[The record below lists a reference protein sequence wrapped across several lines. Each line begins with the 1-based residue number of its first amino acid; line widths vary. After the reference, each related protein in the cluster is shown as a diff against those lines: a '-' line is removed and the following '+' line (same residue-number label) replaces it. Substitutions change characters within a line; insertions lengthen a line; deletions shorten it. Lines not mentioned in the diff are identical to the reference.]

1 MRQSLGQF
9 ADSLAAVSTPVDD
22 PNWLRRRKLLNI
34 LVMFEMFFALIG
46 FVSII
51 SSPIAG
57 DPEGERL
64 FTTTLLG
71 LALITVTVWL
81 NRARNNWLPGLF
93 FVAVQFVFAY
103 LSDSPYEIVF
113 GRSQLTWFLPVII
126 SSIVLPPAAALATAV
141 AAGFGIALTSLFIL
155 QGYTWGDINLFT
167 IVYLF
172 FLAGGSWISARAL
185 ETALTQARRDADYRR
200 IILDGIADGVLVL
213 DGSHRIQL
221 TNPAL
226 RDMLPEDELRQFLET
241 WLSSNEAQ
249 RIEVGKRVFSVSS
262 SPIETGSGQ
271 IGCVAIIRDE
281 TRREEVERAK
291 DALLATTSHELRTP
305 LSAIIGFSDILL
317 MMPAGAE
324 IHNIAQR
331 ISVAGKRLKNMVNG
345 LLDHAQIQAGS
356 FRILPAPVQP
366 SAIADD
372 LRSLMAGLAKDK
384 GLDFVV
390 QVNGVPAQVIADA
403 DRLQQVLV
411 NLTANAIKFTDNG
424 SVQVHM
430 YAVDTQNWGISVA
443 DTGDGIPT
451 EQLPDIFEPF
461 RRASNYATRTRQ
473 GAGLG
478 LSISRQLVRLM
489 GGTITVQSKVGEGST
504 FQIQLPIGSNQ

>member
-1 MRQSLGQF
+1 MTHWERFISGL
-9 ADSLAAVSTPVDD
+9 SAVSAPVAD

-34 LVMFEMFFALIG
+34 LVFFEMFLALAGFG
-46 FVSII
+46 FVV

-64 FTTTLLG
+64 FIATLLG
-71 LALITVTVWL
+71 IGLVTGTVWV

-93 FVAVQFVFAY
+93 FVAVQFVFVFLA
-103 LSDSPYEIVF
+103 DSPYEVVF
-113 GRSQLTWFLPVII
+113 GRSQLTWFLPVIV
-126 SSIVLPPAAALATAV
+126 SSIVLPPAAALVTAG
-141 AAGFGIALTSLFIL
+141 AASLLIAFVSLFVL
-155 QGYTWGDINLFT
+155 QGYTWGDVNVFT
-167 IVYLF
+167 SVYLF
-172 FLAGGSWISARAL
+172 LLAGGSWISARAL
-185 ETALTQARRDADYRR
+185 EQALAQARRDADYRR
-200 IILDGIADGVLVL
+200 VILDGIADGVLVL
-213 DGSHRIQL
+213 DDSHHIQL

-226 RDMLPEDELRQFLET
+226 REMLPDEELRQFLAA
-241 WLSSNEAQ
+241 WFSSNRETS
-249 RIEVGKRVFSVSS
+249 RIALSRRVFSVSS
-262 SPIETGSGQ
+262 SAIETGFGQ
-271 IGCVAIIRDE
+271 TGCVAIIRDE

-356 FRILPAPVQP
+356 FRIIPTPVQP

-372 LRSLMAGLAKDK
+372 LRSLMTELAREK
-384 GLDFVV
+384 GLDFAVR
-390 QVNGVPAQVIADA
+390 VNGAPAQVIADA

-411 NLTANAIKFTDNG
+411 NLVGNAIKFTDKG
-424 SVQVHM
+424 SVDVNM
-430 YAVDTQNWGISVA
+430 TTVDAQTWGISVS
-443 DTGDGIPT
+443 DTGDGIST

-478 LSISRQLVRLM
+478 LSIARQLVTMM
-489 GGTITVQSKVGEGST
+489 GGTISVQSKVGEGST
-504 FQIQLPIGSNQ
+504 FKIQLPIGRNQ

>member
-1 MRQSLGQF
+1 MKPLGAF
-9 ADSLAAVSTPVDD
+9 LAGLSAVSVPVDN
-22 PNWLRRRKLLNI
+22 PNWLRRRKLLNV
-34 LVMFEMFFALIG
+34 LVMLELFIALVGFG
-46 FVSII
+46 FVV
-51 SSPIAG
+51 SSPITG

-64 FTTTLLG
+64 FTMTLVGIG
-71 LALITVTVWL
+71 LIAGTVWV

-93 FVAVQFVFAY
+93 FVAVQFVFVF
-103 LSDSPYEIVF
+103 LSDTPYEIVF
-113 GRSQLTWFLPVII
+113 GRSQLTWFLPVIV
-126 SSIVLPPAAALATAV
+126 SSIVLPPAAALATAG
-141 AAGFGIALTSLFIL
+141 AAGFGIAFTSLYIL
-155 QGYTWGDINLFT
+155 QGYSWGDVNLFT
-167 IVYLF
+167 VIYLI

-185 ETALTQARRDADYRR
+185 EQALSQARRDADYRR
-200 IILDGIADGVLVL
+200 VILDGIADGILVL
-213 DGSHRIQL
+213 DNGYQIQL
-221 TNPAL
+221 ANPAL
-226 RDMLPEDELRQFLET
+226 REMLPDEELRQFLET
-241 WLSSNEAQ
+241 WFSSNREAS
-249 RIEVGKRVFSVSS
+249 RIEVGRRVFSVRAA
-262 SPIETGSGQ
+262 PIEQGGL
-271 IGCVAIIRDE
+271 VAIVRDE

-324 IHNIAQR
+324 IHNMAQR

-366 SAIADD
+366 SAIADE
-372 LRSLMAGLAKDK
+372 LRSLMGGLAQEK
-384 GLDFVV
+384 GLDFAVR
-390 QVNGVPAQVIADA
+390 VNGAPAQVVADA

-411 NLTANAIKFTDNG
+411 NLVGNAIKFTDSG
-424 SVQVHM
+424 SVDVYM
-430 YAVDTQNWGISVA
+430 DTLDERTWSISVS
-443 DTGDGIPT
+443 DTGDGIPA

-478 LSISRQLVRLM
+478 LSIARQLVTMM
-489 GGTITVQSKVGEGST
+489 GGTISVQSKVGEGST